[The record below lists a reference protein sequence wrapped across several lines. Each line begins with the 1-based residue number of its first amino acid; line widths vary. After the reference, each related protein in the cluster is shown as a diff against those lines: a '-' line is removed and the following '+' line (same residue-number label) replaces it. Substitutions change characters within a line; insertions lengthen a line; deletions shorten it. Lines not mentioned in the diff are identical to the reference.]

1 VTKRKGI
8 LDVEID
14 VKNYL
19 MKAIVEAYK
28 SINDIRTTFKVVTGT
43 IYRLLEREGIK

>member
-1 VTKRKGI
+1 
-8 LDVEID
+8 
-14 VKNYL
+14 
-19 MKAIVEAYK
+19 MKAIVEAYKPGK